1 MKRFLIGLIV
11 GILIVTTGVYAYVE
25 KRVKKVATK
34 QNVEKVTKAVENAEK
49 ALEKAFK

>member
-1 MKRFLIGLIV
+1 MKRFLIGLII

-25 KRVKKVATK
+25 QNVKKVATK
-34 QNVEKVTKAVENAEK
+34 QNVEKVTKAVENTEK